1 MMQVKTGGR
10 ARRASPGRQSAS
22 RAASASRPASASVGA
37 PRFAFAVVVFV
48 FVSCVVMR
56 LLLRSRLWLR
66 LRIESFG
73 RLAQTRRAPPPPP
86 PPPYS
91 SWRTIFFLRAC
102 LGFTDPGALCAMA
115 LRSLRFSAFIMVR
128 RSLAVL

>member
-73 RLAQTRRAPPPPP
+73 RLAQTRRAPPP
-86 PPPYS
+86 YS